1 MGLPEIRI
9 SFQKK
14 ASAAIRRGTR
24 GLVAVLLDDA
34 TGEQFLSP
42 YRWWRD
48 VQEKDWTKE
57 NLKALQLVFKG
68 SPQRVIAVRLLKKE
82 EAVDLK
88 GTLEEIGPLNMDYI
102 VYPGYT
108 NADKVTIKEF
118 LAAAHKAGKKAKVV
132 LPSCDAD
139 DCHIINFATESITAK
154 WPDTEETITYTGA
167 EYCCRIAGILA
178 GLPLSQS
185 CTYYELEEIVDA
197 QLAADADAEID
208 SGKLIVIFDGEKY
221 KLGRGVTSLVTVSD
235 TNPED
240 FKKIKIVE
248 GMDVITYDIQ
258 STFMDTY
265 VGKVA
270 NSYDNKQIFVGAVN
284 DYLRQLLNT
293 VLDGEGENYVKVSAE
308 GNREY
313 LEEKGTDT
321 SEMTYQEL
329 LEANT
334 GPWLYLEGTCS
345 FLDAMEDM
353 DLKMYM

>member
-24 GLVAVLLDDA
+24 GLVAVLLDDT
-34 TGEQFLSP
+34 TGDQFLSP

-48 VQEKDWTKE
+48 VQEKDWKKE
-57 NLKALQLVFKG
+57 SLTVLKLVFKG
-68 SPQRVIAVRLLKKE
+68 SPQRVIAVRILKKE
-82 EAVDLK
+82 SAADLK
-88 GTLEEIGPLNMDYI
+88 GTLEEIAPLNMDYI

-108 NADKVTIKEF
+108 DADKVTIKEF
-118 LAAAHKAGKKAKVV
+118 LATSHRDGKKVKAV
-132 LPSCDAD
+132 LPACEAD
-139 DCHIINFATESITAK
+139 DCHIINFATGNVTAK
-154 WPDTEETITYTGA
+154 WTDTDETVTYTGA

-221 KLGRGVTSLVTVSD
+221 KLGRGVTSLVTVSES
-235 TNPED
+235 NPED

-248 GMDVITYDIQ
+248 GMDVITHDIHT
-258 STFMDTY
+258 TFRDTY

-270 NSYDNKQIFVGAVN
+270 NSYDNKQLFVGAVN
-284 DYLRQLLNT
+284 DYLRQLLNI
-293 VLDGEGENYVKVSAE
+293 VLDGESENYVKVSAE

-313 LEEKGTDT
+313 LESKGRDT

-353 DLKMYM
+353 ELKMYM

>member
-1 MGLPEIRI
+1 M
-9 SFQKK
+9 
-14 ASAAIRRGTR
+14 
-24 GLVAVLLDDA
+24 
-34 TGEQFLSP
+34 
-42 YRWWRD
+42 
-48 VQEKDWTKE
+48 
-57 NLKALQLVFKG
+57 
-68 SPQRVIAVRLLKKE
+68 
-82 EAVDLK
+82 
-88 GTLEEIGPLNMDYI
+88 
-102 VYPGYT
+102 
-108 NADKVTIKEF
+108 
-118 LAAAHKAGKKAKVV
+118 
-132 LPSCDAD
+132 
-139 DCHIINFATESITAK
+139 
-154 WPDTEETITYTGA
+154 
-167 EYCCRIAGILA
+167 A